1 MKFPRFLVAVFAVTF
16 SNTIYGQIQVS
27 TETSTGFESNIYKAP
42 NSLFSDDTDL
52 LMRRESLVTESLY
65 QDALFKFS
73 YRFKDRDNDF
83 KFSMNPEYRYY
94 FDATGA
100 NRFVLNSRANY
111 TVRLKR
117 RLEWESDVHFKLR
130 DQKGQDL
137 DQNELNTTLGYR
149 QLNAFSGLNFRWYKN
164 NRSFVRLEYRY
175 KDFYKSNTRSIAYH
189 RYGIST
195 GFRHLDWKDGMLHS
209 VGIEAAFYHRKYN
222 IVSRATGQT
231 SNRVWQYLNVALS
244 YRLPI
249 SQHWNVTTGFA
260 YEKRMDQTDDRFGY
274 NQFRPSI
281 KLQYK
286 TTKLNLRLTSSY
298 SLRKFN
304 ELVAEN
310 SLEDEVGNLKYDY
323 LRLRFTGSYQLND
336 TWSIIGEGYLID
348 RASNNTNVFTTAFRS
363 YNSYYAGIGIRYTF

>member
-1 MKFPRFLVAVFAVTF
+1 MKFTRFLVAVLTVTF

-27 TETSTGFESNIYKAP
+27 TETTTGFESNIYKAP

-73 YRFKDRDNDF
+73 YQFKDKNNDF

-100 NRFVLNSRANY
+100 NRLLLNTRANY
-111 TVRLKR
+111 TMRLKR

-130 DQKGQDL
+130 DQLGQDL

-149 QLNAFSGLNFRWYKN
+149 QISAFSGLNFRWYKN
-164 NRSFVRLEYRY
+164 NRSFVRVHYRY
-175 KDFYKSNTRSIAYH
+175 KDFYKSNTRAIGYH

-195 GFRHLDWKDGMLHS
+195 GFRHLDWKDGLLHS
-209 VGIEAAFYHRKYN
+209 VGIEAGFYHRSYD
-222 IVSRATGQT
+222 IVSRTTGQASDRT
-231 SNRVWQYLNVALS
+231 WQYLNVALS
-244 YRLPI
+244 YKLPL
-249 SQHWNVTTGFA
+249 SQNWNLTTGFA
-260 YEKRMDQTDDRFGY
+260 YEKRIDRTNDEFGY

-281 KLQYK
+281 RLQYK
-286 TTKLNLRLTSSY
+286 TEKLNLRLTSSY

-310 SLEDEVGNLKYDY
+310 SQKDEVGLLEYDY
-323 LRLRFTGSYQLND
+323 LRLRFTGSYQLNEN
-336 TWSIIGEGYLID
+336 WSIIANGYLID

-363 YNSYYAGIGIRYTF
+363 YNSYYAGIGIPYSF

>member
-1 MKFPRFLVAVFAVTF
+1 MKFTRFLVAVLTVTF
-16 SNTIYGQIQVS
+16 SNYIHAQIQVS
-27 TETSTGFESNIYKAP
+27 TETTTGFESNIYKAP

-73 YRFKDRDNDF
+73 YQFKDKNNDF
-83 KFSMNPEYRYY
+83 KFSMTPEYRYY
-94 FDATGA
+94 FDAIGA
-100 NRFVLNSRANY
+100 NRLLLNTRANY
-111 TVRLKR
+111 TMRLKR

-130 DQKGQDL
+130 DQLGQDL

-149 QLNAFSGLNFRWYKN
+149 QISAFSGLNFRWYKN
-164 NRSFVRLEYRY
+164 NRSFVRVHYRY
-175 KDFYKSNTRSIAYH
+175 KDFYKSNTRAIGYH

-195 GFRHLDWKDGMLHS
+195 GFRHLDWKDGLLHS
-209 VGIEAAFYHRKYN
+209 VGIEAGFYHRSYN
-222 IVSRATGQT
+222 IVSRATGQASDRT
-231 SNRVWQYLNVALS
+231 WQYLNVALS
-244 YRLPI
+244 YKLPL
-249 SQHWNVTTGFA
+249 SQNWNLTTGFA
-260 YEKRMDQTDDRFGY
+260 YEKRIDRTNDEFGY

-281 KLQYK
+281 RLQYK
-286 TTKLNLRLTSSY
+286 TEKLNLRLTGSY

-310 SLEDEVGNLKYDY
+310 SQEDEVGLLEYDY
-323 LRLRFTGSYQLND
+323 LRLRFTGSYQLNEN
-336 TWSIIGEGYLID
+336 WSIIANGYLID

>member
-1 MKFPRFLVAVFAVTF
+1 MKFPRFLVAVIAVTF
-16 SNTIYGQIQVS
+16 SNTIYGQVQVS
-27 TETSTGFESNIYKAP
+27 TETTTGFESNIFKAP
-42 NSLFSDDTDL
+42 NSLFSEDTDV
-52 LMRRESLVTESLY
+52 LMQREALVTESLY

-73 YRFKDRDNDF
+73 YRFKDRNYDF
-83 KFSMNPEYRYY
+83 KFSMNPEFRYY
-94 FDATGA
+94 FDAPNA
-100 NRFVLNSRANY
+100 KRLLLNSRANY
-111 TVRLKR
+111 TMKLKR

-164 NRSFVRLEYRY
+164 NRSFVRLEYRF
-175 KDFYKSNTRSIAYH
+175 KDFYNSNTRSIAYH

-195 GFRHLDWKDGMLHS
+195 GFRHLDWKDGLLHS
-209 VGIEAAFYHRKYN
+209 VGIEAGFYHRSYD

-231 SNRVWQYLNVALS
+231 SDRVWQYLNVALS
-244 YRLPI
+244 YKLPL
-249 SQHWNVTTGFA
+249 SQHWNLTTGFA
-260 YEKRMDQTDDRFGY
+260 YEKRMDRTNDEFGY
-274 NQFRPSI
+274 NQFRSSI

-286 TTKLNLRLTSSY
+286 AEKLNLRLTSSY

-310 SLEDEVGNLKYDY
+310 SEENEVGLLKYDY
-323 LRLRFTGSYQLND
+323 LRLRFLGSYQLNNN
-336 TWSIIGEGYLID
+336 WSIIANGYLID
-348 RASNNTNVFTTAFRS
+348 RASNNTNVNTTAFRA